1 MSELSGS
8 IVARER
14 KFRASANPAVVE
26 LQTSENTQVE
36 REYPLIPS
44 AKLSPGGAENRS
56 CVWNATPRHIGGNS
70 VLAQR
75 ERSREIGLHHE
86 GAALPYSTCCHTFR
100 ATGIT
105 AYLQND
111 GTLEHAQQIAAHQ
124 SAWQLEYATPF

>member
-1 MSELSGS
+1 MGDRASPRDGDNCQVKLMYRAQTPEEARYMSELSGS

-75 ERSREIGLHHE
+75 ERSSEIDLHHVQVAE
-86 GAALPYSTCCHTFR
+86 CAG
-100 ATGIT
+100 
-105 AYLQND
+105 
-111 GTLEHAQQIAAHQ
+111 
-124 SAWQLEYATPF
+124 